1 LKSSKLGRQDVISK
15 HIADAEDLFNQG
27 KHHPAIGEARCA
39 MQAVID
45 ETVIVLFLE
54 EHGFLTPEEQSA
66 YLSAWGFLSSGNHPG
81 LSSEDEGRIG
91 TIICLEFIQIL
102 LLKGQSLL
110 LRFGTA
116 SVQFNRRNG
125 MLGLELSNANQ
136 AFVGFLSRCLMNS

>member
-1 LKSSKLGRQDVISK
+1 
-15 HIADAEDLFNQG
+15 
-27 KHHPAIGEARCA
+27 